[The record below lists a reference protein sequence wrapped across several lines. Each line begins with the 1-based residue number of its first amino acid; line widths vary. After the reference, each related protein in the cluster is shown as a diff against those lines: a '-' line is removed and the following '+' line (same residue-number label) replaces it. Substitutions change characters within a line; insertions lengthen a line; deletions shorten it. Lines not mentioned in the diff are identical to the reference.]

1 MRLMDDGDDGDV
13 GSFREGNEMGIG
25 WIDYFWIIFPSLSL
39 ELRFYIYAKEPPG
52 N

>member
-1 MRLMDDGDDGDV
+1 MDDGDDGDV
-13 GSFREGNEMGIG
+13 GSFREGSEMGIG

-39 ELRFYIYAKEPPG
+39 ELWFYVYAKEPPG